1 MKDLV
6 TDWDNQLTI
15 LSTFAETQ
23 TQAAYYAFV
32 SEFKNKL
39 NFIMTIIPNVR
50 HLPLSLEK
58 AITNKFIP
66 AVTRGLICNKTAEIE
81 FRNSRKIISELT
93 TMIKQQSLQYKIH
106 KDNPKKR
113 KTEIKKTTKSLSKTE
128 LNTK

>member
-6 TDWDNQLTI
+6 TDRDNQLTI

-23 TQAAYYAFV
+23 PQAAYYAFV

-39 NFIMTIIPNVR
+39 NFIMTTIPNVR
-50 HLPLSLEK
+50 HLPPSLEK
-58 AITNKFIP
+58 TITNKFIP
-66 AVTRGLICNKTAEIE
+66 AVTGGLICNKTAEIE

-106 KDNPKKR
+106 KDNPKKH
-113 KTEIKKTTKSLSKTE
+113 KTDTKSLSKTE